1 MGRTLRRGKSTR
13 AANQVDASDPRDD
26 TAAIMKKST
35 GAASL
40 DGAIAGMQALKAEH
54 APILAQLA
62 RDAGMS
68 PETRVLLVAH
78 LLEEEDE
85 KLATIAAAAKG
96 RTTGAAG
103 SSQGGSSGARLTIG
117 SLRMTS
123 SDAQP
128 LGPNPASPT
137 TRTVGSLRGR

>member
-1 MGRTLRRGKSTR
+1 MGRTFRRGNSAP
-13 AANQVDASDPRDD
+13 AANQVDAPSPRDD
-26 TAAIMKKST
+26 TAAIMKKSI
-35 GAASL
+35 GATSL
-40 DGAIAGMQALKAEH
+40 EGAIAGMQALKSEH

-68 PETRVLLVAH
+68 PDTRALLIAH

-96 RTTGAAG
+96 RPSSPGASAG
-103 SSQGGSSGARLTIG
+103 ASSRARFTIG

-123 SDAQP
+123 TDMQSVA
-128 LGPNPASPT
+128 GNATAPAN
-137 TRTVGSLRGR
+137 RTVGSLRGR